1 MIRRGNFDKPRF
13 LRYGF
18 LKAHEN
24 HSDKKGHSTL
34 ICFDKQEKKF
44 VRLKHD
50 FVSWNGSSYIVG
62 LVLLYPF
69 VAPFLKW
76 TEEFQF
82 KFHWWF
88 WVIAVVIGMVNY
100 EFERRNDAKTFEDV
114 KVTDEIID
122 SNTNYI
128 LLFMCLLLFDAF
140 IAWLV
145 LSDYPNFDFGDMVI
159 SFAMTFFTVGYVC
172 LVIEGLYV
180 HLRYV
185 TWPNV
190 KKSIK
195 NNKK

>member
-1 MIRRGNFDKPRF
+1 M
-13 LRYGF
+13 
-18 LKAHEN
+18 
-24 HSDKKGHSTL
+24 
-34 ICFDKQEKKF
+34 
-44 VRLKHD
+44 
-50 FVSWNGSSYIVG
+50 
-62 LVLLYPF
+62 
-69 VAPFLKW
+69 
-76 TEEFQF
+76 
-82 KFHWWF
+82 
-88 WVIAVVIGMVNY
+88 IAVVIGMVNY

-180 HLRYV
+180 YLRYV